1 MLKNVLG
8 VAEKSCFEKQ
18 ILQMFVS
25 RYPYAGINDEVYKF
39 ISGKRSI
46 FKTKLSC
53 TIHDMTRC
61 RDVVDIFKKIEKAI
75 GYKGVT
81 NLYATWAKQD
91 VESGSCP
98 FEIAYDLP
106 GTAVMDN
113 DDFKDYTLTGANT
126 AHHTNVM
133 FVQPE
138 NQARADLENHRLVL
152 VNQKDLKILSDQQNK
167 VRPYKTIK
175 KGVPPLRKNFNI
187 ASNPTK
193 PMQVE
198 QMMHFIL
205 RPGNEHEP
213 IPPKEQTISS
223 FAGFQARIQS
233 KPQKSKPYYF
243 LTLPTTP
250 HKSEVH
256 EVISRLADAVK
267 ERRMPFL
274 QLVGDQPVDA
284 LISQLRNENSKS
296 FEKILSILFLSV
308 FSFRNSFHEKTQKM
322 KNHGKNHQRISMNYW
337 LYVD

>member
-1 MLKNVLG
+1 ML
-8 VAEKSCFEKQ
+8 
-18 ILQMFVS
+18 VS
-25 RYPYAGINDEVYKF
+25 RYPCAGINDEVYKF
-39 ISGKRSI
+39 ISGKHSI

-61 RDVVDIFKKIEKAI
+61 REVVDIFKKIEKAI
-75 GYKGVT
+75 GCKDVT

-113 DDFKDYTLTGANT
+113 DDFKDDTLTGANT
-126 AHHTNVM
+126 SHHNVM

-138 NQARADLENHRLVL
+138 NQAPADLENHRLVW

-187 ASNPTK
+187 APNPTK

-213 IPPKEQTISS
+213 VPPKEQTISS

-243 LTLPTTP
+243 LTLPTTA

-256 EVISRLADAVK
+256 EVMPRLADAVK

-274 QLVGDQPVDA
+274 QLVGNQPVYA
-284 LISQLRNENSKS
+284 LISQLRNENSKA
-296 FEKILSILFLSV
+296 FEKILPILF
-308 FSFRNSFHEKTQKM
+308 
-322 KNHGKNHQRISMNYW
+322 
-337 LYVD
+337 

>member
-1 MLKNVLG
+1 
-8 VAEKSCFEKQ
+8 
-18 ILQMFVS
+18 MFVS

-61 RDVVDIFKKIEKAI
+61 REVVDIFKKIEKAI
-75 GYKGVT
+75 GYKDVT

-187 ASNPTK
+187 APNPTK

-213 IPPKEQTISS
+213 VPPKEQTISS

-274 QLVGDQPVDA
+274 
-284 LISQLRNENSKS
+284 
-296 FEKILSILFLSV
+296 
-308 FSFRNSFHEKTQKM
+308 
-322 KNHGKNHQRISMNYW
+322 
-337 LYVD
+337 